1 MPLACHHIN
10 VKNPILIVQVQST
23 APGILFVCATVQS
36 AKGLMMGDEGE
47 VNNSSAVGTNVA
59 T

>member
-1 MPLACHHIN
+1 MPLAWHHIN

-36 AKGLMMGDEGE
+36 AKGLMMGDGGWGE
-47 VNNSSAVGTNVA
+47 
-59 T
+59 